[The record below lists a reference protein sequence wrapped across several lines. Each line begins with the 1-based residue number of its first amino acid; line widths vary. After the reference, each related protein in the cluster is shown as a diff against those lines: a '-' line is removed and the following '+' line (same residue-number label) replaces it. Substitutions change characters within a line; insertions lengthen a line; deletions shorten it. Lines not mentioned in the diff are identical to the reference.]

1 MGAGVAVTLAAMALA
16 VGVVGWLGP
25 GPGEGASARPSASRS
40 IPGVLLASPSASS
53 SAPRVAV
60 SPSTATPTPS
70 SSPSARPTAPPTPSP
85 SPSATASR
93 PARSVVKAPVV
104 VLNQTR
110 QTGLAGSVAS
120 RLRARGW
127 QVTGVGNWRGS
138 VSSTTVYYAAGL
150 ERAARSLAD
159 VLGVERIRPKVAG
172 MASGRLTVVLTADPF
187 R

>member
-1 MGAGVAVTLAAMALA
+1 MGAGVAVTLAGMALA

-25 GPGEGASARPSASRS
+25 SPGEGASARPSASRS

-70 SSPSARPTAPPTPSP
+70 SPSARPTAAPTPSP
-85 SPSATASR
+85 SPTATASR

-110 QTGLAGSVAS
+110 QTGLAASVAS